1 MSNSE
6 SSLVRPTEPGS
17 PWAPPQPLT
26 EGSDPTVPSAPE
38 LNPVPEEP
46 SDRVRPVDPTMPMP
60 LTDADSLLSV
70 AAPEG
75 MVRIT
80 LGAET
85 KFCFPCHIDGWQ
97 ALGWQAHPPSLP
109 PADGGDEVPPNPPAA
124 LAVIERTRKGPF
136 LIGVARPGQ
145 RAVLIG
151 TNFEPGSTVV
161 VKPPV
166 AATVEDLVVESSTK
180 IHFDLDT
187 AGVAAP
193 VDLLLAVT
201 NSSGMGPWFTV
212 PLEDHSQPD
221 LAPVLP
227 AAPDQVVPEFAAM
240 TKAQIVAEVEASY
253 GVLLDTG
260 MTKAELVA
268 EAERLAAGGRAAAAP
283 IAELD
288 GPTAESEEPS
298 LPLDLLG

>member
-1 MSNSE
+1 M
-6 SSLVRPTEPGS
+6 
-17 PWAPPQPLT
+17 A
-26 EGSDPTVPSAPE
+26 
-38 LNPVPEEP
+38 
-46 SDRVRPVDPTMPMP
+46 

-80 LGAET
+80 FGAET

-97 ALGWQAHPPSLP
+97 ALGWQAHPPSLA
-109 PADGGDEVPPNPPAA
+109 PADGGDEDPPNPPAG
-124 LAVIERTRKGPF
+124 LAVIE
-136 LIGVARPGQ
+136 
-145 RAVLIG
+145 IG

-166 AATVEDLVVESSTK
+166 AATVDDLVVENSTK

-201 NSSGMGPWFTV
+201 NSSGMGPWFIV
-212 PLEDHSQPD
+212 PLEDHSEPD

-268 EAERLAAGGRAAAAP
+268 EAERLAAGGPAAAAP
-283 IAELD
+283 IAGVD